1 MQALKKEK
9 KTVSVRGVK
18 YKCGRSALTQLYATL
33 AKPLAAAW

>member
-1 MQALKKEK
+1 MQALKNLK

-18 YKCGRSALTQLYATL
+18 CKCGRSALTQLCATV